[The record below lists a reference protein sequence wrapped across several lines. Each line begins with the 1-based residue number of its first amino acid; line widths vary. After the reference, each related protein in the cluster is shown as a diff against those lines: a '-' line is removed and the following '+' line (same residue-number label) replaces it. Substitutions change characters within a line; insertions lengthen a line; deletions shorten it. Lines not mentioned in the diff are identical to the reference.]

1 MQAKYLL
8 LLMTP
13 LLTHCQM
20 LQPGPATPEG
30 ALKEYGV
37 ASGPLNYQ
45 IEHTNSDSG
54 FRMLEGF
61 APGTESRLIV
71 TLFKNKDEAVIS
83 QKFEEK
89 IVKYRSIFEGVRD
102 PYFAILTKQIKC
114 EPQYLPKF
122 AQKTTGEPPKQ
133 QIQFTIQG
141 YGNER
146 STLGAC
152 DDSTVHRRVYL
163 VLLKCRNSLAEVQF
177 STGLKQSLDQFKPA
191 IDSLKCLF

>member
-1 MQAKYLL
+1 
-8 LLMTP
+8 
-13 LLTHCQM
+13 M